1 MDDPNWAA
9 FIPDAPQGGPKCRM
23 VPHEDC
29 SPLDVDAV
37 VRHLESGGTLGS
49 MQGYETRP
57 GQLEMVRA
65 VTCAFNG
72 REHLMVEAGTGVGKS
87 LAYLVPA
94 VQWSFLNDT
103 PVVLSTATRNLQSQL
118 IYSLRFSPHTPSGLL
133 ASAGN
138 VMLGIL

>member
-1 MDDPNWAA
+1 MDGSRKDAESDAALFMDDPNWAA

-65 VTCAFNG
+65 VT
-72 REHLMVEAGTGVGKS
+72 
-87 LAYLVPA
+87 
-94 VQWSFLNDT
+94 
-103 PVVLSTATRNLQSQL
+103 
-118 IYSLRFSPHTPSGLL
+118 
-133 ASAGN
+133 
-138 VMLGIL
+138 